1 MDLGIW
7 EPTARWLCPRGQR
20 RAWSRMS
27 EVGGEG
33 SQYPG
38 PSMQA
43 PLWLWETCPNAL
55 TSGGGGVVA
64 QSSNSL

>member
-1 MDLGIW
+1 MWAEAGVEQD
-7 EPTARWLCPRGQR
+7 E
-20 RAWSRMS
+20 S

-38 PSMQA
+38 PSVQA

-55 TSGGGGVVA
+55 TSGGGGLVA